1 MFEQHDDVIKE
12 QIKIFIT
19 VAFIWK
25 IPCPFWASLDA
36 TSSEKSSKKKNH
48 SVGIHVEY
56 HPKGLW
62 ATYHILSQCKHI
74 TVYHVLHARHLAHII

>member
-1 MFEQHDDVIKE
+1 MEELRSHRLRIITAGNRESQQVFEQHDDVIKE

-36 TSSEKSSKKKNH
+36 TSSEKSSKKKK
-48 SVGIHVEY
+48 S
-56 HPKGLW
+56 
-62 ATYHILSQCKHI
+62 
-74 TVYHVLHARHLAHII
+74 